1 MSVFLDQKY
10 LLLIS
15 NRLPL
20 FKKKKD
26 QVYNCRCIICGD
38 STKKRNKARGYFFA
52 YKTDLLYKCYNC
64 GASMQFG
71 SFLKTIDALV
81 YSEYALERYSEGHV
95 KSNVKLKITFE
106 EPKFTSET
114 STESH
119 LLDKLLDRLDT
130 LDETNEAVQYCIER
144 KIPKEK
150 FKQLYYID
158 NIANI
163 VQLNDK
169 YKASIKGQEP
179 RLVLPFYDD
188 NGQLSGVTCRALRGE
203 ALRYITIKIKEEVPL
218 VFGFES
224 VNKEKPVYVVEGP
237 IDSLFLPNSIAA
249 GSSDLKTVS
258 KINIPKEKLI
268 LIFDNQPRNSEICKL
283 IDKAITF
290 NYKVVIWPQTLQQK
304 DINEMVLNGI
314 DPLKLI
320 QNNTFEGL
328 TAKAKLM
335 SWKRC

>member
-38 STKKRNKARGYFFA
+38 STKKKNKARGYFFA
-52 YKTDLLYKCYNC
+52 FKTDIMYKCYNC

-71 SFLKTIDALV
+71 TFLKSIDSLV
-81 YSEYALERYSEGHV
+81 YQEYALERYSEGHV
-95 KSNVKLKITFE
+95 RSNVKLKFTFE
-106 EPKFTSET
+106 EPKFIENKHTDTS
-114 STESH
+114 
-119 LLDKLLDRLDT
+119 LLDVLLPRLDKLDD
-130 LDETNEAVQYCIER
+130 TNEAVQYCIER

-169 YKASIKGQEP
+169 YKASIKGEEP

-218 VFGFES
+218 IFGFDA

-258 KINIPKEKLI
+258 KINLPKENLI
-268 LIFDNQPRNSEICKL
+268 LIFDNQPRNKEICKL
-283 IDKAITF
+283 IDKAIIN
-290 NYKVVIWPQTLQQK
+290 NYKVVIWPQTILQK

-314 DPLKLI
+314 DPLRII
-320 QNNTFEGL
+320 QNNTFAGL
-328 TAKAKLM
+328 TAKAKFM

>member
-15 NRLPL
+15 NRLPF

-26 QVYNCRCIICGD
+26 QVYNCRCTICGD
-38 STKKRNKARGYFFA
+38 SAKKKNKARGYFFA
-52 YKTDLLYKCYNC
+52 FKTDMMYKCYNC

-71 SFLKTIDALV
+71 TFLKNIDSNV

-95 KSNVKLKITFE
+95 KSNVKLKFTFE
-106 EPKFTSET
+106 EPKFT
-114 STESH
+114 ESYNTR
-119 LLDKLLDRLDT
+119 LIDALLPRLDKL
-130 LDETNEAVQYCIER
+130 DEDNEAVQYCIKR
-144 KIPKEK
+144 NIPKEK

-169 YKASIKGQEP
+169 YKASIKGEEP

-203 ALRYITIKIKEEVPL
+203 ALRYITIKIKEETPL
-218 VFGFES
+218 IFGLEA
-224 VNKEKPVYVVEGP
+224 VDKEKLVYVVEGP

-258 KINIPKEKLI
+258 KINLPKEKLV
-268 LIFDNQPRNSEICKL
+268 LIFDNQPRNKEICKL
-283 IDKAITF
+283 VDKAIAN
-290 NYKVVIWPQTLQQK
+290 NYKVVIWPQTLIQK
-304 DINEMVLNGI
+304 DINEMVLGGVN
-314 DPLKLI
+314 PLKMI
-320 QNNTFEGL
+320 QANTYEGL
-328 TAKAKLM
+328 TAKAKFI

>member
-15 NRLPL
+15 NRLPF

-26 QVYNCRCIICGD
+26 QVYNCRCILCGD
-38 STKKRNKARGYFFA
+38 SAKKKNKARGYFFA
-52 YKTDLLYKCYNC
+52 FKTDLMYKCYNC

-71 SFLKTIDALV
+71 SFLKKVDTV
-81 YSEYALERYSEGHV
+81 VHSEYSLERYSEGHV
-95 KSNVKLKITFE
+95 KPNVKPQVTFSEPQFKKAE
-106 EPKFTSET
+106 EK
-114 STESH
+114 

-130 LDETNEAVQYCIER
+130 LEESNEAVQYCITR

-150 FKQLYYID
+150 FKQLYFID

-179 RLVLPFYDD
+179 RLVLPFYDSD
-188 NGQLSGVTCRALRGE
+188 GQLSGVTCRALRGE
-203 ALRYITIKIKEEVPL
+203 ALRYVTIKIKEEVPL
-218 VFGFES
+218 IFGFDAID
-224 VNKEKPVYVVEGP
+224 KEKPVYVVEGP
-237 IDSLFLPNSIAA
+237 IDSLFLPNSIAV
-249 GSSDLKTVS
+249 GNSDLKTVS
-258 KINIPKEKLI
+258 RINLPKEKLV
-268 LIFDNQPRNSEICKL
+268 LVFDNQPRNAEICKL
-283 IDKAITF
+283 VDKAISS
-290 NYKVVIWPQTLQQK
+290 NYKVVIWPQTLQYK
-304 DINEMVLNGI
+304 DINEIVLGGV

-320 QNNTFEGL
+320 QSNTFEGL
-328 TAKAKLM
+328 TAKAKFM

>member
-71 SFLKTIDALV
+71 SFLKNIDAMV
-81 YSEYALERYSEGHV
+81 YSEYALERYTEGHG
-95 KSNVKLKITFE
+95 KSASNVKLKFTFE
-106 EPKFTSET
+106 EPKFTGREE
-114 STESH
+114 ES
-119 LLDKLLDRLDT
+119 LLDSILDRLDT
-130 LDETNEAVQYCIER
+130 LEDDNEAVQYCIER

-150 FKQLYYID
+150 YKQLYYID

-203 ALRYITIKIKEEVPL
+203 ALRYVTIKVKEEVPL
-218 VFGFES
+218 IFGLDS
-224 VNKEKPVYVVEGP
+224 VDKEKPVYVVEGP

-258 KINIPKEKLI
+258 KINLPKEQLI
-268 LIFDNQPRNSEICKL
+268 LIFDNQPRNNEICKL
-283 IDKAITF
+283 IDKAITH
-290 NYKVVIWPQTLQQK
+290 NYKVVIWPQTLLQK
-304 DINEMVLNGI
+304 DINEMVLGGL
-314 DPLKLI
+314 DPLKII
-320 QNNTFEGL
+320 QNNTYEGL
-328 TAKAKLM
+328 TAKAKFM

>member
-26 QVYNCRCIICGD
+26 QVYNCRCILCGD
-38 STKKRNKARGYFFA
+38 SAKKRNKARGYFFVF
-52 YKTDLLYKCYNC
+52 KTDLMYKCYNC

-71 SFLKTIDALV
+71 TFLKNIDSLI

-95 KSNVKLKITFE
+95 RPNVKPEITFTEPQFKKPE
-106 EPKFTSET
+106 EK
-114 STESH
+114 
-119 LLDKLLDRLDT
+119 LLDKILDRLDT
-130 LDETNEAVQYCIER
+130 LEETNEAVQYCIKR
-144 KIPKEK
+144 QIPKEK
-150 FKQLYYID
+150 FKQLYFID

-179 RLVLPFYDD
+179 RLVLPFYDN

-203 ALRYITIKIKEEVPL
+203 ALRYVTIKVKEEVPL
-218 VFGFES
+218 IFGFDS
-224 VNKEKPVYVVEGP
+224 VDKEKTVYVVEGP
-237 IDSLFLPNSIAA
+237 IDSLFLPNSIAI
-249 GSSDLKTVS
+249 GSSDLKTVG
-258 KINIPKEKLI
+258 KIDLPKDKLV
-268 LIFDNQPRNSEICKL
+268 LIFDNQPRNTEICKL
-283 IDKAITF
+283 IDKAISN
-290 NYKVVIWPQTLQQK
+290 NYNVVIWPQTLQQK
-304 DINEMVLNGI
+304 DINEMVQGGI
-314 DPLKLI
+314 DPLKI
-320 QNNTFEGL
+320 INNNTYVGL
-328 TAKAKLM
+328 TAKAKFM